1 MAKQLVKGNEAIVR
15 GAILA
20 GCRAYYGYPITPA
33 SEIAETAALLMP
45 LVGGTFLQAEAE
57 IGAIN
62 MVYGA
67 ASTGQRVM
75 TASSS
80 PGISLKQEGISYCA
94 GAELPCVVVNI
105 NRGGPGLGN
114 IAPEQSDYF
123 QMTKGGGHG
132 SYRLIVLA
140 PNSAQEMC
148 DLTMKAFEL
157 ADKYRNPAGILTD
170 GYIGQ
175 MMEPVDFPE
184 PLERLPEK
192 AWAVKATAETTN
204 NLISSILISAEE
216 LEKHVLKLK
225 AKYDEIER
233 TEVLFEE
240 YRTEDAE
247 YLAVAFGILSR
258 VMMTAIDLAREE
270 GIKIGLFRPITLWPF
285 PKKPLGA
292 WTGRARAILV
302 AELSTGQMI
311 EDVKLAV
318 ACKPPVDF
326 YGRSGGMVPT
336 PQELLQVIRKL
347 REDHP

>member
-1 MAKQLVKGNEAIVR
+1 
-15 GAILA
+15 
-20 GCRAYYGYPITPA
+20 
-33 SEIAETAALLMP
+33 
-45 LVGGTFLQAEAE
+45 
-57 IGAIN
+57 
-62 MVYGA
+62 
-67 ASTGQRVM
+67 
-75 TASSS
+75 
-80 PGISLKQEGISYCA
+80 
-94 GAELPCVVVNI
+94 
-105 NRGGPGLGN
+105 
-114 IAPEQSDYF
+114 
-123 QMTKGGGHG
+123 MTKGGGHG

-336 PQELLQVIRKL
+336 PQELLRVIRKL